1 MVSIIDFTN
10 KDKCIIFSKDID
22 TDIKNT
28 SNLFKYIIQQLK
40 DEYPNIGLQEN
51 NILSFTTRMQ
61 QRLVLVEIQCSV
73 KGNFLNLEITS
84 KRSRFKQFF
93 NSLSNKRLFGVKI
106 SSTIILAVLLCVLS
120 VLITVFWQNAQA
132 LLITGIS
139 SVILAVLA
147 VIFYNPL
154 VKIFSFALSRRNRAI
169 LEIADKI
176 DKIIIDYPNQETVS
190 KKCWNCFKE
199 VHLEQD
205 ICEKCKK
212 SLVDRY

>member
-10 KDKCIIFSKDID
+10 KDKCIIFSKDIN

-51 NILSFTTRMQ
+51 NILSFTTRIQ
-61 QRLVLVEIQCSV
+61 QWLVLVEIQCSV
-73 KGNFLNLEITS
+73 KGNFFNLDFTS

-93 NSLSNKRLFGVKI
+93 NSLTNKQLFGVKI
-106 SSTIILAVLLCVLS
+106 SSTIILTVLLCVLS

-132 LLITGIS
+132 LLIIGIS

-154 VKIFSFALSRRNRAI
+154 VKIFSFALSRRNKAI

-176 DKIIIDYPNQETVS
+176 DKIIFDYPNQETVS

-199 VHLEQD
+199 VHLKQD

>member
-10 KDKCIIFSKDID
+10 KDKCIIFSKDIN

-51 NILSFTTRMQ
+51 NILSFTTRIQ
-61 QRLVLVEIQCSV
+61 QWLVLVEIQCSV
-73 KGNFLNLEITS
+73 KGNFFNLDFTS

-93 NSLSNKRLFGVKI
+93 NSLTNKQLFGVKI

-132 LLITGIS
+132 LLIIGIS

-154 VKIFSFALSRRNRAI
+154 VKIFSFALSRRNKAI

-176 DKIIIDYPNQETVS
+176 DKIIFDYPNQETVS

-199 VHLEQD
+199 VHLKQD

-212 SLVDRY
+212 SLVDRH